1 MEIYKGGITMK
12 KIEIGNRKIYRM
24 EDNNILL
31 ELDGNIYLLDENKW
45 VDDTGKPFRNVS
57 NIDKSILNE
66 LDPIGGKTKLTV
78 LEG

>member
-1 MEIYKGGITMK
+1 MK

-45 VDDTGKPFRNVS
+45 VDDTGKPFRIIS
-57 NIDKSILNE
+57 NIDRSILNE
-66 LDPIGGKTKLTV
+66 LDLVTEKTK
-78 LEG
+78 

>member
-1 MEIYKGGITMK
+1 MK

-31 ELDGNIYLLDENKW
+31 ELDGNIYLLDENRW

-66 LDPIGGKTKLTV
+66 LDPIGNKTKLTV